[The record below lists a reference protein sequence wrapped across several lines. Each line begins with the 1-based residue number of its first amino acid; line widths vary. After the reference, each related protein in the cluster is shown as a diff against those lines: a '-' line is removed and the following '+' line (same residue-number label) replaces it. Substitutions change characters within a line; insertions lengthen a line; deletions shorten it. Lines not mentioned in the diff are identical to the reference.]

1 MFGSGRLMDERPRS
15 NVDGWTWD
23 YFMGHERAALHLSSL
38 CNTILALLSPK
49 EKNTWALK
57 HTKSYTNCAIF
68 SRCLRLC
75 YSRWIFLGWNTRQPA
90 YIIRDDRVMKSNH
103 IQNFELVY
111 PNIGPDFIESIEKIM
126 KCVSGGGLVTR
137 GWMTIKHDHGYV

>member
-1 MFGSGRLMDERPRS
+1 
-15 NVDGWTWD
+15 
-23 YFMGHERAALHLSSL
+23 MGHERAALHLSSL

-49 EKNTWALK
+49 EKKKLELSNTRNPIQIARF
-57 HTKSYTNCAIF
+57 F

-111 PNIGPDFIESIEKIM
+111 PNIGPGFIESIEKIM

-137 GWMTIKHDHGYV
+137 G